1 MSYVNKNIGRREFLR
16 RAGAMTALA
25 GSPFAFNLASI
36 GSAAA
41 QSAGEYRALV
51 CVYLNGGNDQSN
63 SVVPIGTAEYNA
75 YRAGRAGLALA
86 QNAPLPIAPANW
98 SGPQLGLHPSLSGMQ
113 QLFNQSRCAILANVG
128 MLSRPITRAEWN
140 SGSPR
145 VTVPFQLESHSDQT
159 TQWHTCIPNAPSSTG
174 WLGRAADL
182 LAATT
187 GSSEV
192 STCISVAGNNL
203 MQAGAVTIP
212 YAITT
217 RGAVRIRALDS
228 LGGSTIASQAL
239 RRLMTEQRSHLL
251 EQQLNTTA
259 DRSIEA
265 EALVTNALNQVN
277 VSTTFPQTGLGSQL
291 QMVARLIAARNLLG
305 HRRQVFYVS
314 IGGWDFHDNLLAAQ
328 SNLLGQVSAAIS
340 AFYQATV
347 ALGVANNVTTFTAS
361 EFGRALQANND
372 GSDHGWGGHHFI
384 VGGAVQ
390 GNRIYGTWPTVAMNS
405 NDDARR
411 GILIPTTAV
420 DQYAATLAQW
430 LGVSASNLTTVVPNI
445 GRFAASN
452 LGFFG

>member
-1 MSYVNKNIGRREFLR
+1 MSHINKNIGRREFLR
-16 RAGAMTALA
+16 RAGAISAFA
-25 GSPFAFNLASI
+25 GSPFAFNLATI

-41 QSAGEYRALV
+41 QSAGDYRAIV

-63 SVVPIGTAEYNA
+63 TVVPVSTAEYNA
-75 YRAGRAGLALA
+75 YRTGRAGLALA
-86 QNAPLPIAPANW
+86 QNAPLPIAPMDW

-113 QLFNQSRCAILANVG
+113 QLFNQGRCGILANVG
-128 MLSRPITRAEWN
+128 MLSNPITRSEWN
-140 SGSPR
+140 AGSPR

-159 TQWHTCIPNAPSSTG
+159 TQWHTCVPNAPSSSG

-182 LAATT
+182 ITPAYGGNDL
-187 GSSEV
+187 SI
-192 STCISVAGNNL
+192 CISVAGNNL
-203 MQAGAVTIP
+203 IQSGATTIP

-217 RGAVRIRALDS
+217 RGAVHIGALDS
-228 LGGSTIASQAL
+228 LGGSVIASQSL
-239 RRLMTEQRSHLL
+239 RRLMTQQRTHLL

-259 DRSIEA
+259 QRSIEA
-265 EALVTNALNQVN
+265 EALVTSALGQVN
-277 VSTTFPQTGLGSQL
+277 VPTTFPQSALGSQL

-328 SNLLGQVSAAIS
+328 ANLLGQVSAAIS

-347 ALGVANNVTTFTAS
+347 DLGVANNVTTFTAS

-384 VGGAVQ
+384 VGGAVR
-390 GNRIYGTWPTVAMNS
+390 GGRMYGKWPRVAMNS
-405 NDDARR
+405 EDDARR

-420 DQYAATLAQW
+420 DQYASTLAKW
-430 LGVSASNLTTVVPNI
+430 LGVSTSNMASVVPNI
-445 GRFAASN
+445 GRFNSAD
-452 LGFFG
+452 LGIFA